1 MLAPTVTPDAG
12 GATVRSPSAG
22 LHIPRLSQAFA
33 LMDRPV
39 RIVVAGPV
47 DDRLIG
53 ELRQLPLRPEVRP
66 SPSVLAD
73 SEAILRFRPDIL
85 LLGIDRE
92 HAEEVGALRFLQQM
106 WPTLAVVLVA
116 SPDRE
121 TSLAPLAVRLRAL
134 LLPFPDAPGQLA
146 AILEQ
151 ARLRSD
157 RPRADV
163 FVDLARGVA
172 DEINNPLLVASG
184 QLQLLRASF
193 EAAPERNRRDQVAAA
208 MAALERVHAAV
219 ERLRQLAAAAS
230 GPRHGVALDLRQ
242 MLDDALAARAGT
254 APPLVAV
261 VTNGPHTVLGDR
273 EQLTPAL
280 AVLTQFANELVDAG
294 AVVDLRLDATTLVVT
309 ARGEP
314 LTAWA
319 LPQTFEPYYPSRALR
334 GQSQGLG
341 LAFVQTVVLGHR
353 GQATVRRLADGSLRF
368 EFTLRRVGE

>member
-1 MLAPTVTPDAG
+1 
-12 GATVRSPSAG
+12 
-22 LHIPRLSQAFA
+22 
-33 LMDRPV
+33 MDRPV

-47 DDRLIG
+47 DDRLVG

-85 LLGIDRE
+85 LLGLDRD
-92 HAEEVGALRFLQQM
+92 HSEEIGALRLLQQM
-106 WPTLAVVLVA
+106 WPALAVVLVA
-116 SPDRE
+116 PPDRE
-121 TSLAPLAVRLRAL
+121 TSLAPLATRLRAL

-163 FVDLARGVA
+163 FFDLARGVA
-172 DEINNPLLVASG
+172 DEINNPLMVASG

-193 EAAPERNRRDQVAAA
+193 EAAPERNRRDQVGAA

-230 GPRHGVALDLRQ
+230 GPRQYVPLDLRQ
-242 MLDDALAARAGT
+242 MLDQALAARAGS
-254 APPLVAV
+254 APRPPAN
-261 VTNGPHTVLGDR
+261 VTNGPHSVLGDR
-273 EQLTPAL
+273 DQLAPAL
-280 AVLTQFANELVDAG
+280 AVLVQFTSELADAG
-294 AVVDLRLDATTLVVT
+294 AVVELLLDATTLVVT

-314 LTAWA
+314 LAAWV

-341 LAFVQTVVLGHR
+341 LAFVQAVVLGHR

-368 EFTLRRVGE
+368 EFTLHREGDGA